1 MLLRCVKALQYT
13 QGCVGPALCAWMYRP
28 PAAPLH
34 PWEWPSEPWSRIHL
48 DFACPYMGSMFL
60 VLVNAHSKW
69 MDAHLMHSITSA
81 KTIEKLCIIFANH
94 RIPRK
99 VVTDNGPT
107 FTSYEFQEFMQ
118 KNKIVHVNSAPYH
131 LSSNGLAERAVQTLK
146 RGIAQTSGT
155 TLQERVSKFLFKYR
169 LTPHSVTG
177 VAPSELLFGR
187 RIRCRLDRSQR
198 VQKQTHD
205 STAPLRSFRV
215 GDTVYAEIFHWIIT
229 KVVTRHYCQGYRT
242 LILPCGIGVRA
253 HCSWT
258 CGLNSCETC
267 KHSSEQVWQC
277 QSVVLARHI
286 HITCTSISSSCASIP
301 PYPNQDFEGLW
312 RDMAMDCDTT
322 SLRGGMC
329 GDCEL

>member
-13 QGCVGPALCAWMYRP
+13 QSCVGPALCAWLYRP

-60 VLVNAHSKW
+60 VLVNVHSKW

-118 KNKIVHVNSAPYH
+118 KNEIVHVKSAPYH

-146 RGIAQTSGT
+146 RRIAQTSGT

-198 VQKQTHD
+198 VQKQTYD

-215 GDTVYAEIFHWIIT
+215 GDTVYAEIFTGSSPKWLPGTIV
-229 KVVTRHYCQGYRT
+229 KVTGPLSYHVELESGHTVHRHVGSIRVRHANTHQNRCDNVNPLY
-242 LILPCGIGVRA
+242 LPDTSTSPV
-253 HCSWT
+253 H
-258 CGLNSCETC
+258 
-267 KHSSEQVWQC
+267 
-277 QSVVLARHI
+277 QSVPPVLPFHPTPI
-286 HITCTSISSSCASIP
+286 KTSKACGEIWPWTVIP
-301 PYPNQDFEGLW
+301 Q
-312 RDMAMDCDTT
+312 A
-322 SLRGGMC
+322 
-329 GDCEL
+329 